1 MTLALHFSEMKKQV
15 FSNLQM
21 EERKSLQ
28 ETDHEK
34 VCKSDRDHLKDQVDV
49 RVGHSIPLVLGA

>member
-1 MTLALHFSEMKKQV
+1 
-15 FSNLQM
+15 M

-34 VCKSDRDHLKDQVDV
+34 VCKSDGDHLKDQVDV
-49 RVGHSIPLVLGA
+49 RVGHSIPLLLGA